1 MLACRIRGLSSP
13 SGDRRRHRRRREK
26 SPSVAAIARGS
37 FATPLTGAATR
48 RGSVTYS
55 ASGEWTP
62 NGRVAAALLLE
73 VLRTPPY
80 DISADA
86 LCEENG
92 VCHCDRH
99 DRDLVGRDRIWNERQ
114 RGTRASRAR
123 VDAAAR
129 WRAPRLRGFRPATLA
144 EKAVSGH
151 GLTTA
156 PAAGTRVDARASA
169 GPRRSPRHPQNS
181 VGSSRRVVG

>member
-1 MLACRIRGLSSP
+1 MLASRIRGLSSP

-26 SPSVAAIARGS
+26 SPPVAVIVRGS
-37 FATPLTGAATR
+37 FATRLTGAAMR

-55 ASGEWTP
+55 ASGERTLS
-62 NGRVAAALLLE
+62 GRVAAALLSE

-92 VCHCDRH
+92 VRCCDRH

-129 WRAPRLRGFRPATLA
+129 WRAPRLRGVRPSTLT

-156 PAAGTRVDARASA
+156 AATGTRADARASA
-169 GPRRSPRHPQNS
+169 EPGCAPHLTRTSL
-181 VGSSRRVVG
+181 GFSRTVVG